1 MDYSKIYCTS
11 FCNKGH
17 LLDDGRP
24 VDHECYVIPP
34 EMLRAEMEERFEDA
48 LEIRIYWTHRRV
60 HHGVDSTGT
69 AVADKK
75 SNKEKR

>member
-17 LLDDGRP
+17 LLDGRP

-34 EMLRAEMEERFEDA
+34 EMLKAEMEDRFEDA
-48 LEIRIYWTHRRV
+48 LEIQVNWVHRKTHK
-60 HHGVDSTGT
+60 GVNSTGT
-69 AVADKK
+69 AVANKK
-75 SNKEKR
+75 NGSRK